1 MLSFEKP
8 KKKIVTK
15 RQYLARMGDKAGT
28 SLFAMILLFFC
39 GLGMLMTLIALIA
52 SLFGGILVH
61 GLFPLLVLVFVLAML
76 GSGSW
81 YLGYLGR
88 RTLKEARQIDT
99 GIPLTRNNIGELE
112 AEESLVRASE
122 QPLLPQQHVLLRPA
136 AGMEETSAEHLL
148 RPS

>member
-1 MLSFEKP
+1 MLLHD
-8 KKKIVTK
+8 IVF
-15 RQYLARMGDKAGT
+15 AGADKAFLRFQF
-28 SLFAMILLFFC
+28 SDIVPCQRNARIYLSRFFQ
-39 GLGMLMTLIALIA
+39 G
-52 SLFGGILVH
+52 
-61 GLFPLLVLVFVLAML
+61 
-76 GSGSW
+76 
-81 YLGYLGR
+81 
-88 RTLKEARQIDT
+88 QIDT